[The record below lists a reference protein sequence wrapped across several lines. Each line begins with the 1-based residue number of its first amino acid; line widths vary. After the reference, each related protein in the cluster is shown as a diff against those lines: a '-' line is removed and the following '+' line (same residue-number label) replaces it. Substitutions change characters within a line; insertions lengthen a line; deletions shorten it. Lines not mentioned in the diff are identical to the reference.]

1 MGSNAHERS
10 FVEQRDLYP
19 NKEVLAMKNLIVT
32 LVVGFILFVFA
43 AIIIVP
49 MLALAGISIDRTIN
63 AISSL

>member
-1 MGSNAHERS
+1 
-10 FVEQRDLYP
+10 
-19 NKEVLAMKNLIVT
+19 MKNLIVT